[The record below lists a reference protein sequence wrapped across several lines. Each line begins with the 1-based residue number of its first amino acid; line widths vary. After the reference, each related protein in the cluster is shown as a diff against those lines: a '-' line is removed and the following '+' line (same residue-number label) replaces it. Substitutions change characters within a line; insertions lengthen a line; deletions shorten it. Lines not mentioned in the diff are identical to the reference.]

1 VITFSYH
8 YHSQGQKMDA
18 LALFPVPQTDLAT
31 LDERARTRTDSQQI
45 AAAIAS
51 GWSKRTIL

>member
-1 VITFSYH
+1 
-8 YHSQGQKMDA
+8 MDA